1 MNKNYYINYIA
12 KKFERHFDIEFDKEI
27 LNYKLDFFAK
37 HYSLNARTLLT
48 KNDIIDKF
56 ENYEYVFVKHY
67 EFIDEN
73 AVNEFMHF
81 LKKVSE
87 EYVNP
92 TKIHMST
99 YINGIILY
107 DEIKDE
113 AVDIIKKF
121 KLSKTFLF
129 GIRGWFDTR
138 LLAVGLNGQD
148 IVCNR
153 EGKRVKKV
161 YQITP

>member
-1 MNKNYYINYIA
+1 MNKSHYINTIA
-12 KKFERHFDIEFDKEI
+12 KRFERHFDIEFDKNI
-27 LNYKLDFFAK
+27 FNLKLDLFAK

-67 EFIDEN
+67 ECIDECVVDEFID
-73 AVNEFMHF
+73 F
-81 LKKVSE
+81 LKKASE
-87 EYVNP
+87 EFVNP

-99 YINGIILY
+99 YLNGIILY
-107 DEIKDE
+107 DEIKDG
-113 AVDIIKKF
+113 AVDKIKRF
-121 KLSKTFLF
+121 KNSKTFLF

-138 LLAVGLNGQD
+138 LLAVSLNGQD
-148 IVCNR
+148 IMCNR